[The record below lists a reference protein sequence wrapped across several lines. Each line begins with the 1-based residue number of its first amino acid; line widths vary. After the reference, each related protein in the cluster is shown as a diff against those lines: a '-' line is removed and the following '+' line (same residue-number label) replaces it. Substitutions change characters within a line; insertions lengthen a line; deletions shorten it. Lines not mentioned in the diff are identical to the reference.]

1 MQFHLTDHSALGMT
15 DLADHSALGMTDLES
30 VLEFYRDPLGCS
42 VERRRV
48 GETDYE
54 VYGMEPVLDFEDLEG
69 DRIELTGTP
78 IGTAEDLPKLA
89 SERCEAC
96 REYAPQ
102 VTAREIEEFSRM
114 IPEWKIVEREGI
126 HRLERDF
133 RFPDFGGALAFANCV
148 AEAAEREGHHPE
160 IITRWGGVTV
170 TWWSHKIKGL
180 HRNDFIMAAKTDA
193 IVG

>member
-1 MQFHLTDHSALGMT
+1 MQFHLTDQIASV
-15 DLADHSALGMTDLES
+15 MTDLES
-30 VLEFYRDPLGCS
+30 MAEFYCDPLGGS
-42 VERRRV
+42 VERRRI
-48 GETDYE
+48 GEADYDP
-54 VYGMEPVLDFEDLEG
+54 YGMEPALYFDNPEE
-69 DRIELTGTP
+69 DRIERSGTP
-78 IGTAEDLPKLA
+78 IGNAEDLLELA

-96 REYAPQ
+96 RADAPQ
-102 VTAREIEEFSRM
+102 VTTREIEEFSRM

-133 RFPDFGGALAFANCV
+133 RFPDFGGAVAFANCV

-160 IITRWGGVTV
+160 ILTRWGGVTV
-170 TWWSHKIKGL
+170 TWWTHKIKGL

>member
-1 MQFHLTDHSALGMT
+1 MQTHLTDST
-15 DLADHSALGMTDLES
+15 ALGMTDLEG
-30 VLEFYRDPLGCS
+30 VLEFYREPLGHAA
-42 VERRRV
+42 ERRGV
-48 GETDYE
+48 DETDYE
-54 VYGMEPVLDFEDLEG
+54 VFGMERVLDFEDPEV
-69 DRIELTGTP
+69 DRIELTGTA
-78 IGTAEDLPKLA
+78 IGTAKDLPKLA

-102 VTAREIEEFSRM
+102 VTPREMEEFSRM

-133 RFPDFGGALAFANCV
+133 RFPDFGGAVAFANCV

-160 IITRWGGVTV
+160 IVTRWGGVTV
-170 TWWSHKIKGL
+170 TWWTHKIKGL

>member
-1 MQFHLTDHSALGMT
+1 MQIHLIDHIE
-15 DLADHSALGMTDLES
+15 LGMTDLES

-42 VERRRV
+42 VERRRI
-48 GETDYE
+48 GEADYDA
-54 VYGMEPVLDFEDLEG
+54 YGIEPTLHFEGPEG
-69 DRIELTGTP
+69 DRIELTGTA
-78 IGTAEDLPKLA
+78 IGTAGDLPKLA
-89 SERCEAC
+89 SERCGAC
-96 REYAPQ
+96 RADAPL
-102 VTAREIEEFSRM
+102 VATREIEDLSRM

-133 RFPDFGGALAFANCV
+133 RFPDFGGAVAFANCV

>member
-1 MQFHLTDHSALGMT
+1 MQVHLTDST
-15 DLADHSALGMTDLES
+15 ELGMTDLES
-30 VLEFYRDPLGCS
+30 ALEFYRELLEHP

-48 GETDYE
+48 GETDYD
-54 VYGMEPVLDFEDLEG
+54 VYGMEPALHFEDLEG

-160 IITRWGGVTV
+160 ILTRWGGVTV

>member
-1 MQFHLTDHSALGMT
+1 MQFDRINLISQIA
-15 DLADHSALGMTDLES
+15 SVMTDLES
-30 VLEFYRDPLGCS
+30 MAEFYCDPLGYS
-42 VERRRV
+42 EERRRI
-48 GETDYE
+48 GGADYD
-54 VYGMEPVLDFEDLEG
+54 VYGMEPALHFEDPEG
-69 DRIELTGTP
+69 DWSELTGTA
-78 IGTAEDLPKLA
+78 IGTAEDLPGLA

-96 REYAPQ
+96 RADAPQ

-114 IPEWKIVEREGI
+114 IPEWKIVEREGVN
-126 HRLERDF
+126 RLERDF
-133 RFPDFGGALAFANCV
+133 RFPDFWEALAFANCV

-160 IITRWGGVTV
+160 ILTRWGGVTV

>member
-1 MQFHLTDHSALGMT
+1 MQFHPIDHIV
-15 DLADHSALGMTDLES
+15 LGMTDLES
-30 VLEFYRDPLGCS
+30 VLEFYREPLGYS
-42 VERRRV
+42 VERHGV

-54 VYGMEPVLDFEDLEG
+54 VYGMEPVLDFEEPEG
-69 DRIELTGTP
+69 DWIELTGTA
-78 IGTAEDLPKLA
+78 IGTAGDLPKLA

-133 RFPDFGGALAFANCV
+133 RFPDFGGAVAFANCV

-160 IITRWGGVTV
+160 ILTRWGGVTV